1 MLESAVCELT
11 PFSIEAE
18 ADASVRSPVVIR
30 LVATGLATCLVAAGL
45 APRLGA
51 GLASKGLPAVVGGPG
66 ALCLGVS

>member
-30 LVATGLATCLVAAGL
+30 LVATGLAAGL
-45 APRLGA
+45 VLA
-51 GLASKGLPAVVGGPG
+51 GLASKGVPTIAGGPG
-66 ALCLGVS
+66 AL